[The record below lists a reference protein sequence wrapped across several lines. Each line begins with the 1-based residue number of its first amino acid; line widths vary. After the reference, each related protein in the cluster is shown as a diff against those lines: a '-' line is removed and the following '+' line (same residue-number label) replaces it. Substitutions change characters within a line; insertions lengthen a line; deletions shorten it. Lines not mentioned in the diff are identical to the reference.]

1 MNIQVDDKACDLN
14 VQVTS
19 TIDPVSAD
27 TPGMAAE
34 AEQDVPWL
42 SAEQLHE
49 WQSLVALLMTLPA
62 AMDGQLRRDA
72 GVNLFEYHVLAALS
86 DAPDRTLVLSNLAVV
101 ARGSL
106 SRLSHAITRLER
118 AGWVVRRTGTDRGSR
133 RTEARLTDA
142 GWAKLE
148 EIAPAHVWQA
158 RHLVIDVLTP
168 GQLTGLGDAARAI
181 TAATLAQAPACCDE
195 PSR

>member
-1 MNIQVDDKACDLN
+1 MFKWSDSIA
-14 VQVTS
+14 S
-19 TIDPVSAD
+19 VSAD
-27 TPGMAAE
+27 TPRPAAEAAE

-42 SAEQLHE
+42 SGEQLRE
-49 WQSLVALLMTLPA
+49 WQSLVALLMTLPP

-86 DAPDRTLVLSNLAVV
+86 DAPDRTLDLSELAAV

-106 SRLSHAITRLER
+106 SRLSHAITRLDR
-118 AGWVVRRTGTDRGSR
+118 AGWVVRRGGPDRGSR

-148 EIAPAHVWQA
+148 EIAPGHVRQA
-158 RHLVIDVLTP
+158 RRLVIDVLTP
-168 GQLTGLGDAARAI
+168 GQLADLGDAARAI
-181 TAATLAQAPACCDE
+181 IAATHAQTPGSCDE
-195 PSR
+195 PGC

>member
-1 MNIQVDDKACDLN
+1 LN
-14 VQVTS
+14 VQVAG
-19 TIDPVSAD
+19 ILDPVSPD
-27 TPGMAAE
+27 TTRKAAE

-42 SAEQLHE
+42 SNEQLHE
-49 WQSLVALLMTLPA
+49 WQSLIGLLMTLPA
-62 AMDGQLRRDA
+62 TMDGQLRRDA

-86 DAPDRTLVLSNLAVV
+86 DAPDRRLVLSDLAVL
-101 ARGSL
+101 AQGSL

-118 AGWVVRRTGTDRGSR
+118 AGWVIRRSCTDRAGR

-148 EIAPAHVWQA
+148 EIAPTHVRQA

-168 GQLTGLGDAARAI
+168 GQLTCLGDAARAI
-181 TAATLAQAPACCDE
+181 TAATLAQAPPPCGE
-195 PSR
+195 PSC

>member
-1 MNIQVDDKACDLN
+1 M
-14 VQVTS
+14 S
-19 TIDPVSAD
+19 TD
-27 TPGMAAE
+27 TPGTAAETAE

-42 SAEQLHE
+42 SDEQLHE

-86 DAPDRTLVLSNLAVV
+86 DAPDRTLVLSDLALV

-148 EIAPAHVWQA
+148 EIAPGHVWQA

-168 GQLTGLGDAARAI
+168 GQLAGLGDAARAI
-181 TAATLAQAPACCDE
+181 TAAALAQAPASCDE
-195 PSR
+195 PIR